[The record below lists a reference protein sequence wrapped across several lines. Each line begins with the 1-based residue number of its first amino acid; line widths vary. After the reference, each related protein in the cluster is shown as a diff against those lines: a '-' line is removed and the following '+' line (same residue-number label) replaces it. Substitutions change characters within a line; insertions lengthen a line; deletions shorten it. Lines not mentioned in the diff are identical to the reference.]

1 MLGHWCPKVP
11 RPPGSSL
18 RPGSFAGVFEE
29 RCWLAKQVY
38 LLNIYI
44 YTVYVI
50 YIDIF
55 IYIYIHIYSIFIYSI

>member
-44 YTVYVI
+44 YCICNLHRY
-50 YIDIF
+50 